1 MLAGRTGQILT
12 LLAVADD
19 AAGQDDALAV
29 ITWAEVDGAVDAD
42 GNSTGIAA
50 SSGVLSSLT
59 GSGTSCTATA
69 VAAGNAFVAAIATD
83 PDGNV
88 KLSPPFA
95 VAVAGGDAATV
106 TVTASFADAPA
117 PAVAAAEAPAA
128 PAEVA
133 PAIEAPAVAP
143 EALTPEGLPA

>member
-50 SSGVLSSLT
+50 ASGVLSSLA

-69 VAAGNAFVAAIATD
+69 VAAGSAFVAAIATD

-95 VAVAGGDAATV
+95 VAVVAGGDAATV

-117 PAVAAAEAPAA
+117 PVVVPAEA
-128 PAEVA
+128 
-133 PAIEAPAVAP
+133 AP
-143 EALTPEGLPA
+143 EAAPEAEPA